1 MKKIKIL
8 LAATSGGHLTQGLR
22 LFQDLPDTELV
33 VFSERS
39 KRLENLP
46 YRTYSYLRLCEHFLP
61 TMLVSFLK
69 SLYIIIKERPDW
81 VISTGAECGT
91 SAILAAKLLFR
102 KTIFV
107 ETASRYRTSTA
118 SARIVYPLVDHF
130 YVQHE
135 ESQKIFGEKA
145 QYIGGVL

>member
-33 VFSERS
+33 VFSEQS
-39 KRLENLP
+39 KRLKNLP
-46 YRTYSYLRLCEHFLP
+46 CRTYSYRRLCEHFLP
-61 TMLVSFLK
+61 TMLASFLK

-135 ESQKIFGEKA
+135 ESLKIFGEKA